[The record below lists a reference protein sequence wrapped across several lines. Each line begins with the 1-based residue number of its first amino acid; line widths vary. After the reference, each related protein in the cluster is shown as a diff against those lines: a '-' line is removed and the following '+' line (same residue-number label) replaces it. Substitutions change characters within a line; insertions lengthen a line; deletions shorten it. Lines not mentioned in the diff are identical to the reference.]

1 MVEVL
6 NKKSMEKPLGWLRT
20 TLLFLIAIFLF
31 LLAIDLVGESVT
43 MLGQDTVRS
52 ILLATSNP
60 FIGLFIGLLATALVQ
75 SSSTVTAMTVAVLIG
90 LSVPSVLLRISLT
103 SRHWFVCSLYS
114 LVHVELN
121 LDQSQHRPNHA

>member
-60 FIGLFIGLLATALVQ
+60 FIGLFIGLF
-75 SSSTVTAMTVAVLIG
+75 IN
-90 LSVPSVLLRISLT
+90 III
-103 SRHWFVCSLYS
+103 Y
-114 LVHVELN
+114 
-121 LDQSQHRPNHA
+121 